1 MMAQARDRFQHVHDE
16 SENEKDEN
24 EPDDESQ
31 SAPPHF
37 ALLDS
42 SAPWLSTVLGF

>member
-1 MMAQARDRFQHVHDE
+1 MMAQARDRFQHVYDE

-24 EPDDESQ
+24 EPEDETQ

-37 ALLDS
+37 TLLDS
-42 SAPWLSTVLGF
+42 SGPWLSIVLGF

>member
-1 MMAQARDRFQHVHDE
+1 MMAQARDRFQHVYDE

-24 EPDDESQ
+24 EPEDETQ

-37 ALLDS
+37 TLGS
-42 SAPWLSTVLGF
+42 SGPWLSVVLGF